1 MRKNSKLKTDEEK
14 MLFNPYVYVTN
25 IQRYFSLQN
34 KYDAE
39 DIFVKAQELDEAKGY
54 IALYEDRV
62 RSEAVFEVLGLDL
75 NLAIK
80 RYAIKHNKGEVNESY

>member
-1 MRKNSKLKTDEEK
+1 MKKNSNHKTDEEK
-14 MLFNPYVYVTN
+14 ILFNPYVYVTT
-25 IQRYFSLQN
+25 IQRYFSLQQ

-39 DIFVKAQELDEAKGY
+39 DIFVKAQELDETKGY
-54 IALYEDRV
+54 VRLYEDRV

-80 RYAIKHNKGEVNESY
+80 RYAIKHNKGEMNESH